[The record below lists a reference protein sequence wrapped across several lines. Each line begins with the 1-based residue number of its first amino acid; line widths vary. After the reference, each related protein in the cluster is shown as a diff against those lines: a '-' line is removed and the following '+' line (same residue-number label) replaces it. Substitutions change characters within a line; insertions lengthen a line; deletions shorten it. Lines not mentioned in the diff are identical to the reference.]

1 MSARILKGLYQV
13 TVYTIGISVLLAA
26 VTATLV
32 RVLLPDIGMYR
43 SEIEAWVSNYM
54 EFPVAIRNIKADWQ
68 GWTPYLYL
76 EDIDLLNKAGTRTII
91 KFESAQVSIDPLATL
106 MLRQIVPDRLVIS
119 GFELDLTRLE
129 DGSIDVAGLASGKNQ
144 QHNMSNSELAEWLF
158 GQRLIELQNV
168 QIKWLDE
175 TLGQAPVLLSE
186 VDLVLRSDGNRV
198 QVEGTSLLPSMY
210 GERLS
215 FAVDVTGN
223 LLSTNWAAELY
234 LQGSNINPDFWYRQ
248 YWPAEVNV
256 SGGNATITTWSSWKD
271 GSVQSMKGQMQYSN
285 FEFGSFSGK
294 RLAVEQLSTRFN
306 SVRNSDNSWLVN
318 VSIDHLVTANGSW
331 EPTQISLLARPDA
344 PSYTVNFNFLKMD
357 DLYQVITTLPQLPDN
372 ITTLAEKYPL
382 RGELRDGRILY
393 RPQAAN
399 NERLQFDITVS
410 EMGMPS
416 SETTPVIS
424 GLSARIQGNVD
435 NGRITFSD
443 ENAVVEYSSVEARE
457 TLPIAIHG
465 QLSWASTNTGY
476 ILFTDKLGL
485 RNDELVTRLA
495 GSIGISGKCCYID
508 MIAETDPVDVDTFIR
523 HIPYTRSFRLR
534 DWLQK
539 SVRDG
544 QVQQARAVFR
554 GNTAAFPFD
563 QHVGVFELALDV
575 SGASLEYSPRWPV
588 IKDITGQVGFAGR
601 QMIINITSGKIFDAA
616 ISTATATIPDIFPR
630 QKTVNIDGQIHGVTN
645 DLKKYIGQSPL
656 GTNQMLSK
664 LVTSLSA
671 DGNVDLGLQLSVPI
685 RTPDLQTTINGR
697 LQLDNTVLTTD
708 LQGLQFSDIDGVVS
722 FTRNSISAENI
733 SAIYDNNP
741 ISLSVQGS
749 DTDVNNPVTVVIHGT
764 GDNAFITN
772 QINHYF
778 PGMIFINDILAER
791 LSGSTDWQASLSH
804 VKTPGQTGMQRT
816 LKISSD
822 LYGMNVKLPQPLT
835 KHAYK
840 KIPLEIIRNLDNPE
854 APLKIRYGNI
864 LTSEIFSDSING
876 LQRADI
882 NFGNKTYM
890 YPDHDGVLLFGA
902 VSEMAP
908 GEWMDLIGT
917 SSSGQERELMTIQAD
932 LEFDNL
938 HFFGQ
943 TFRDIKVR
951 AGHDLLNWNIGLSS
965 ESVSGS
971 LTIPLGTDK
980 EQPIIVDLDYLRL
993 ARGSSDTNSKPV
1005 IPSKLRSISAQVDSF
1020 SYAGLDLGE
1029 MVFVAGAADYGL
1041 YIDTMSF
1048 TKPLFTIEATGKWN
1062 GTDGV
1067 NNSSDFT
1074 IQAHATEFNSM
1085 LQTFGYDVA
1094 AVKKGEANFA
1104 IDANWSGTPMDF
1116 SLDKLNGTLGLK
1128 IGKGQ
1133 LLDIQ
1138 PSAGRLFGL
1147 LSLQTL
1153 PRRLTLDFSDLF
1165 GDGMAF
1171 DVIEGNFVIR
1181 NGDAYTDDLIMKGP
1195 SVDISISGRTGLS
1208 THDYDQT
1215 AVITPQIS
1223 DSLAVASGF
1232 LGPMGLGLGTVLY
1245 LAGNM
1250 FEPLQ
1255 DSINKIM
1262 KFKYSISG
1270 SWNDPVIEKQR
1281 DATKSSG

>member
-1 MSARILKGLYQV
+1 MSVRILKGLYQV
-13 TVYTIGISVLLAA
+13 TVYTIGITVLLAA
-26 VTATLV
+26 VSATLV

-54 EFPVAIRNIKADWQ
+54 EFPVAIRNIQADWQ

-106 MLRQIVPDRLVIS
+106 MRRQIVPDRLVIS
-119 GFELDLTRLE
+119 GFELGLTRLA
-129 DGSIDVAGLASGKNQ
+129 DGSIDVAGLESGKNM
-144 QHNMSNSELAEWLF
+144 QHNRSNNELAEWLF

-175 TLGQAPVLLSE
+175 TLGQAPVLLSD
-186 VDLVLRSDGNRV
+186 VDLVLRSDGNRM
-198 QVEGTSLLPSMY
+198 QVEGTSPLPSMY

-223 LLSTNWAAELY
+223 LLSANWAAELY
-234 LQGSNINPDFWYRQ
+234 IQGSNINPDFWYRK
-248 YWPAEVNV
+248 YWPADINV
-256 SGGNATITTWSSWKD
+256 SGGNATIAMWSSWKNAR
-271 GSVQSMKGQMQYSN
+271 VQSMKGQMHYSN
-285 FEFGSFSGK
+285 FEFGSFSGP
-294 RLAVEQLSTRFN
+294 RLSVEQLSTRFN
-306 SVRNSDNSWLVN
+306 SVRNSDNSWQVN
-318 VSIDHLVTANGSW
+318 VGIDHLLTANGSW
-331 EPTQISLLARPDA
+331 EPALVSLLARPDD
-344 PSYTVNFNFLKMD
+344 PSYIVNFNYLKVD
-357 DLYQVITTLPQLPDN
+357 DLYSIITALPQLPDK
-372 ITTLAEKYPL
+372 IAALADKYPL
-382 RGELRDGRILY
+382 HGELRDGRVLY
-393 RPQAAN
+393 KPEASH
-399 NERLQFDITVS
+399 NEKLQFDITFS
-410 EMGMPS
+410 ELGMAS
-416 SETTPVIS
+416 SAAMPVIS
-424 GLSARIQGNVD
+424 GLSARVQGNAD
-435 NGRITFSD
+435 TGRISFTE
-443 ENAVVEYSSVEARE
+443 ENAEVEYSSVETRE
-457 TLPIAIHG
+457 TVPLTIHG
-465 QLSWASTNTGY
+465 QLSWAVTSSGY
-476 ILFTDKLGL
+476 VLFTDKLSL
-485 RNDELVTRLA
+485 RNEELDTHVA
-495 GSIGISGKCCYID
+495 GSIGITEKCCYID
-508 MIAETDPVDVDTFIR
+508 MIAETDPVDVDTFIT
-523 HIPYTRSFRLR
+523 HIPYTKSFRLR

-544 QVQQARAVFR
+544 QMQQARALFR

-563 QHVGVFELALDV
+563 RHNGVFQLALDV

-588 IKDITGQVGFAGR
+588 IGDITGQVGFVGR
-601 QMIINITSGKIFDAA
+601 QMIINIASGRIFDAA

-630 QKTVNIDGQIHGVTN
+630 QKTVNIDGQIRGITD

-685 RTPDLQTTINGR
+685 RAPDRQTTINGR

-708 LQGLQFSDIDGVVS
+708 LQGLQFTDIDGIVS

-733 SAIYDNNP
+733 SARYDNNP
-741 ISLSVQGS
+741 IRLSVQGS
-749 DTDVNNPVTVVIHGT
+749 DTDVNNPVTVAIQGT
-764 GDNAFITN
+764 GDNAFIAR
-772 QINHYF
+772 QVNHYF
-778 PGMIFINDILAER
+778 PGMSYINEVLAER
-791 LSGSTDWQASLSH
+791 LSGSTDWQASLSYA
-804 VKTPGQTGMQRT
+804 KKPGQTGMQRT

-822 LYGMNVKLPQPLT
+822 LYGMNVNLPQPLT

-840 KIPLEIIRNLDNPE
+840 KVPLEISKNLDDAE
-854 APLKIRYGNI
+854 VPLKIRYGNI
-864 LTSEIFSDSING
+864 LTSEILSDSING

-902 VSEMAP
+902 VTEMAP

-917 SSSGQERELMTIQAD
+917 SGSGQERELMTIQAD

-938 HFFGQ
+938 HLFGQ

-951 AGHDLLNWNIGLSS
+951 ADHDLLNWNVGLSS

-980 EQPIIVDLDYLRL
+980 DQPIIADLDYLRL
-993 ARGSSDTNSKPV
+993 VRGSSGSNSKPV
-1005 IPSKLRSISAQVDSF
+1005 IPSKLRSISAHVDSF

-1048 TKPLFTIEATGKWN
+1048 TKPSFTIEASGKWN

-1085 LQTFGYDVA
+1085 LKTFGYDVA

-1104 IDANWSGTPMDF
+1104 IDANWIGTPMDF

-1262 KFKYSISG
+1262 MFKYSISG
-1270 SWNDPVIEKQR
+1270 SWNDPVIEKHR